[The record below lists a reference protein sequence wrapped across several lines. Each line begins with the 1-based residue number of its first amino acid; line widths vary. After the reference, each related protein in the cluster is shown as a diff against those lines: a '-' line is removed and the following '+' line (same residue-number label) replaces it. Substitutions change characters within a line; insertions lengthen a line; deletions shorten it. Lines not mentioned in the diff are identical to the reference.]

1 MISISYFFAISRHY
15 FPLEYSFR
23 FRDAAHDASRVESGP
38 LFVFIV
44 WHVHAIQSDMLYLFA
59 LFMQANGNL
68 TPTILI
74 QRDQSQSK
82 QPLEFV
88 G

>member
-1 MISISYFFAISRHY
+1 MEGWNIESSMKFWGAAETI
-15 FPLEYSFR
+15 LELP
-23 FRDAAHDASRVESGP
+23 AHDASRVESGP